1 VVVAVMTT
9 IDDALDPRRLKSRWV
24 TPTELDP
31 HPGSEAFAAVEP
43 ATDPGATARVIL
55 ETIRE
60 RALLAVPDE
69 EAQLNALADRVE
81 ALIGTIA
88 GAPKLDDDGRPVD
101 LYTHAAHCNDASVKA
116 NLPSHPTSE
125 DDIELVAELLNAIG
139 DFEDVVAVLLR
150 YGFPR

>member
-1 VVVAVMTT
+1 MTT

-31 HPGSEAFAAVEP
+31 HPGSEAFAEVEP

-55 ETIRE
+55 QAIRQ
-60 RALLAVPDE
+60 RTFLALPEE
-69 EAQLNALADRVE
+69 EAQLTAMADRVE
-81 ALIGTIA
+81 ALIGAIA
-88 GAPKLDDDGRPVD
+88 GEPKLDDDGNPVD
-101 LYTHAAHCNDASVKA
+101 LYTHAAHCDDASAKA
-116 NLPSHPTSE
+116 NLPAHPTSE

>member
-1 VVVAVMTT
+1 MSNV
-9 IDDALDPRRLKSRWV
+9 DDVLDPRRLKSRWV

-31 HPGSEAFAAVEP
+31 HPGSEAFADVEP

-55 ETIRE
+55 QTIRQ
-60 RALLAVPDE
+60 RAFLALPDE
-69 EAQLNALADRVE
+69 EVQLTAMADRVE
-81 ALIGTIA
+81 ALIGAIA
-88 GAPKLDDDGRPVD
+88 GEPTVDDDGNAVD
-101 LYTHAAHCNDASVKA
+101 LYTHAAHCDDAGTKA
-116 NLPSHPTSE
+116 NLPAHPTSE